1 MNMMKIRFF
10 IALWISKLSVIALKL
25 TGHNGTNFPGKIALK
40 ICPSF
45 LKLVNKPE
53 IIIGVTGTNGKT
65 TVTNLIADMLKE
77 DGRKV
82 LDNRLGSNTNTG
94 ISVGLLNGVNIF
106 NKEKYEIAVFEID
119 ERSAVKIYPY
129 VKPTYILITNLTRD
143 SIMRNGHPEFISG
156 ILTKNIPKETKLVL
170 NAEDLISA
178 NVSPDNY
185 RVYYGIDKLDT
196 DVTECINLI
205 NDMQICPKCNY
216 KLKYNYLR
224 YHHIGNAYCPNCGFK
239 SPKADY
245 QGRNVDL
252 KKMTIDIKD
261 DGGTYNYRL
270 LNDSVFNIYNV
281 LCVIS
286 LFRELGYEKEKIQ
299 NLLTQINIVKS
310 RYNETLINGVKVI
323 MLLSKDRNALG
334 TSRSIDYACNKPG
347 NKKFILMMNNLDDEK
362 KWSENICWFYDCD
375 FEFLNKDNIKKIVVT
390 GPRFKD
396 YKLRLLLAGVK
407 EDNILGTRDEI
418 DAPKLLDYNEG
429 DVIYLLYGTDSIDL
443 ANKVKDKIVETIKEE
458 QHEN

>member
-216 KLKYNYLR
+216 KLKYKYLR

-239 SPKADY
+239 SPDADY
-245 QGRNVDL
+245 KGCNLDL
-252 KKMTIDIKD
+252 HNMKIDIREKE
-261 DGGTYNYRL
+261 GIFTYRI
-270 LNDSVFNIYNV
+270 LNDSIFNIYNV
-281 LCVIS
+281 VSVVTLLRDMGYTQKRIK
-286 LFRELGYEKEKIQ
+286 ELLDKIE
-299 NLLTQINIVKS
+299 IVKS
-310 RYNETLINGVKVI
+310 RYNETLVNGVKVI

-334 TSRSIDYACNKPG
+334 SSRSFDYASNCPG
-347 NKKFILMMNNLDDEK
+347 NKKFILMMNNEFDERH
-362 KWSENICWFYDCD
+362 WSENICWLYDCD
-375 FEFLNKDNIKKIVVT
+375 FEFLNKPDIEKIVVT

-396 YKLRLLLAGVK
+396 YKLRLLMAGVK
-407 EDNILGTRDEI
+407 EKNILDTHLEMDSP
-418 DAPKLLDYNEG
+418 DLLEYNKG
-429 DVIYLLYGTDSIDL
+429 DVIYLLYGTDNIDL
-443 ANKVKDKIVETIKEE
+443 ATKVRDKIVTLIKEGKK
-458 QHEN
+458 

>member
-156 ILTKNIPKETKLVL
+156 ILTKNIPRETKLVL

-239 SPKADY
+239 SPNADY
-245 QGRNVDL
+245 KGCNLDL
-252 KKMTIDIKD
+252 HNMTIDIREKE
-261 DGGTYNYRL
+261 GLFTYRI
-270 LNDSVFNIYNV
+270 LNDSIFNIYNV
-281 LCVIS
+281 VSVIT
-286 LFRELGYEKEKIQ
+286 LLRDMGYTQKRIKEL
-299 NLLTQINIVKS
+299 LDQIEIVKT
-310 RYNETLINGVKVI
+310 RYNETIINDVKVI

-334 TSRSIDYACNKPG
+334 SSRSFDYASNCPG
-347 NKKFILMMNNLDDEK
+347 NKKFILMMNNEFDERH
-362 KWSENICWFYDCD
+362 WSENICWLYDCD
-375 FEFLNKDNIKKIVVT
+375 FEFLNKPDIEKIVVT

-396 YKLRLLLAGVK
+396 YKLRLLMAGVK
-407 EDNILGTRDEI
+407 EKNILDTHLEMDSP
-418 DAPKLLDYNEG
+418 DLLEYNKG
-429 DVIYLLYGTDSIDL
+429 DVIYLLYGTDNIDL
-443 ANKVKDKIVETIKEE
+443 ATKVRDKIVTLIKEGKK
-458 QHEN
+458 